1 VLAAEAAPSGFAERA
16 AEHAADVSECAFATH
31 MAEDLVQHSS
41 ATRSRRRAIRGKG
54 TRIVTDLPIFAVLP
68 DLTAALRTGSNA
80 VLVAPPGA
88 GKTTAVAP
96 ALLAEDWCSGEV
108 LLLSP
113 RRLAARAAAER
124 MAALAG
130 ESVGGTYGYATRM
143 DSKRSAATRVTVVT
157 EGIFVARIQADPELA
172 GVSAVLFD
180 EVHERSLDGDFGLA
194 LALDAQGALR
204 PDLRLVAMSA
214 TLDGARFSALMGS
227 VPVIESAGRSHPLE
241 LRYLGRSGDGRIED
255 AMASAVR
262 QALREAEGG
271 VLAFL
276 PGVGE
281 IERTAERL
289 EGLPETIRMHHLH
302 GSMEPAAQRAAIRPE
317 PAGARK
323 LVLATGIAETS
334 LTLDGI
340 RIVVDSGLARRARY
354 DRAAGM
360 TRLVTERASQAAV
373 TQRAGRAARQGP
385 GVAYRLWEE
394 AATGG
399 LPRFDPPEILEA
411 DLSGLVLASALWGVG
426 DPRDLAWLDP
436 PPAAA
441 VAEARERLVGIEAID
456 ADGRPTAHGRR
467 IAGMPMPPRL
477 AHMLLRAG
485 AMGQGALAA
494 EVAVLLSER
503 GLGGNDPDL
512 DVRLKRWRSD
522 RGTKAAAARRL
533 AERWTGLAGKPVGE
547 PLRIDGADVEVA
559 IALAFPDRIARA
571 RDASGEQWASVGGR
585 GFRLDPTLP
594 LARHPWLAVAET
606 QGAASGARILAAA
619 PIALATI
626 ERLFADR
633 IETRRTVTF
642 DPATGGVVTLRER
655 RLGALR
661 LSSGPDAGADP
672 EAIAA
677 ALLEGVRAHG
687 LALLPWS
694 AGAGALRAR
703 AAYAGVPL
711 EEMLVERLDEW
722 LPALLAGRRRLD
734 AIPAGAL
741 IDAMRTL
748 IGWDA
753 MRQIDRLAPADFTS
767 PAGSTHGIDYAAE
780 GGPKVE
786 LRVQALFGLA
796 EHPCIGSARVPLV
809 LSLTS
814 PAGRPIQTTRDL
826 PGFWAGSWNAVAKEM
841 RGRYPKHPW
850 PDDPAAAAA
859 TLRTK
864 KADARGGGTR

>member
-1 VLAAEAAPSGFAERA
+1 M
-16 AEHAADVSECAFATH
+16 TN
-31 MAEDLVQHSS
+31 
-41 ATRSRRRAIRGKG
+41 
-54 TRIVTDLPIFAVLP
+54 LPIFAVLP
-68 DLTAALRTGSNA
+68 DLLAALRVGSNV

-96 ALLAEDWCSGEV
+96 TLLEEPWCTGEV

-130 ESVGGTYGYATRM
+130 EGVGGTYGYATRM
-143 DSKRSAATRVTVVT
+143 DSRRSAATRVTVVT

-172 GVSAVLFD
+172 GISAVLFD

-194 LALDAQGALR
+194 LALDAQAALR

-214 TLDGARFSALMGS
+214 TLDGARFAALMGQA
-227 VPVIESAGRSHPLE
+227 PVIESEGRSHPLD
-241 LRYLGRSGDGRIED
+241 LRYLGRAGDARIED
-255 AMASAVR
+255 AMARAIR
-262 QALREAEGG
+262 RALAEEEGG

-289 EGLPETIRMHHLH
+289 ADLPASIAIHHLH
-302 GSMEPAAQRAAIRPE
+302 GSLEPVSQRAAIRPE
-317 PAGARK
+317 PDGRRK

-373 TQRAGRAARQGP
+373 IQRAGRAARLGP

-411 DLSGLVLASALWGVG
+411 DLSGLVLAAALWGVG

-441 VAEARERLVGIEAID
+441 VAEARERLALVEAID
-456 ADGRPTAHGRR
+456 GDGRPTAHGRR
-467 IAGMPMPPRL
+467 IATMPMPPRL

-485 AMGQGALAA
+485 DMGQGRIAA

-503 GLGGNDPDL
+503 GLGGTDPDL
-512 DVRLKRWRSD
+512 DTRLRRWRSE
-522 RGTKAAAARRL
+522 RGTKAVAARRL
-533 AERWTGLAGKPVGE
+533 AERWATLAGGGTGE
-547 PLRIDGADVEVA
+547 GEEGVEVP

-571 RDASGEQWASVGGR
+571 RDASGEFWASAGGR
-585 GFRLDPTLP
+585 GFRLDPGSA
-594 LARHPWLAVAET
+594 LARNGWLAVAET

-633 IETRRTVTF
+633 IETRRTVEF
-642 DPATGGVVTLRER
+642 DAATGGVTTLRER

-661 LSSGPDAGADP
+661 LSSGPDAQADP
-672 EAIAA
+672 AAVAA
-677 ALLEGVRAHG
+677 ALLEGVRTQG
-687 LALLPWS
+687 LHLLPWS
-694 AGAGALRAR
+694 AGAAALRAR
-703 AAYAGVPL
+703 ATYAGVPIEAL
-711 EEMLVERLDEW
+711 MRDRLDEW
-722 LPALLAGRRRLD
+722 LPPLLEGRRRLD

-741 IDAMRTL
+741 ADTL
-748 IGWDA
+748 RGLVGWDG
-753 MRQIDRLAPADFTS
+753 MRQVDRLAPADFTS
-767 PAGSTHGIDYAAE
+767 PAGSTHAIDYAAD
-780 GGPKVE
+780 GGPRVE

-796 EHPCIGSARVPLV
+796 DHPVVGSARVPLV

-826 PGFWAGSWNAVAKEM
+826 PGFWAGSWHAVAKEM
-841 RGRYPKHPW
+841 RGRYPRHPW
-850 PDDPAAAAA
+850 PDDPAAASA

-864 KADARGGGTR
+864 KADARSVGTR

>member
-1 VLAAEAAPSGFAERA
+1 
-16 AEHAADVSECAFATH
+16 
-31 MAEDLVQHSS
+31 M
-41 ATRSRRRAIRGKG
+41 
-54 TRIVTDLPIFAVLP
+54 TDLPILAVLP
-68 DLTAALRTGSNA
+68 DLLAALRVGSNA

-96 ALLAEDWCSGEV
+96 ALLAESWCDGEV
-108 LLLSP
+108 LVLSP

-124 MAALAG
+124 MATLAG
-130 ESVGGTYGYATRM
+130 EPIGNTFGYATRM
-143 DSKRSAATRVTVVT
+143 DSRRSAATRVTVVT
-157 EGIFVARIQADPELA
+157 EGIFVARIQSDPELT

-194 LALDAQGALR
+194 MALDAQGALR

-214 TLDGARFSALMGS
+214 TLDGVRFAALMGDA
-227 VPVIESAGRSHPLE
+227 PVVESEGRSYPLA
-241 LRYLGRSGDGRIED
+241 LRHLGRASEVRIED
-255 AMASAVR
+255 AMTAAIR

-276 PGVGE
+276 PGVAE

-289 EGLPETIRMHHLH
+289 GNLPEDIVIHALH
-302 GSMEPAAQRAAIRPE
+302 GSLDSAAQRAAIRPE
-317 PAGARK
+317 PDGRRK
-323 LVLATGIAETS
+323 LVLATSIAETS

-340 RIVVDSGLARRARY
+340 RIVVDSGLARRPRY

-373 TQRAGRAARQGP
+373 TQRAGRAARLGP

-441 VAEARERLVGIEAID
+441 VAAARERLATLQAID
-456 ADGRPTAHGRR
+456 GDGRPTAHGRR
-467 IAGMPMPPRL
+467 IAGIPMSPRL

-485 AMGQGALAA
+485 DIGQGRIAA
-494 EVAVLLSER
+494 AVAVLLSER
-503 GLGGNDPDL
+503 GLGGDDPDL
-512 DVRLKRWRSD
+512 DTRLRRWRTE
-522 RGTKAAAARRL
+522 RGTKAVAARRL
-533 AERWTGLAGKPVGE
+533 AERWAGFAGSAGGVGGG
-547 PLRIDGADVEVA
+547 DGEFGEGVEVP
-559 IALAFPDRIARA
+559 IALAFPDRIARR
-571 RDASGEQWASVGGR
+571 RDASGEYWASVGGR
-585 GFRLDPTLP
+585 GFRLDPTTA
-594 LARHPWLAVAET
+594 LARAEWLAVAET
-606 QGAASGARILAAA
+606 QGAASAARILAAA
-619 PIALATI
+619 PITLATI
-626 ERLFADR
+626 ERLFGQQ
-633 IETRRTVTF
+633 IETRRTVEL
-642 DPATGGVVTLRER
+642 DPVGGGVTTLRER

-661 LSSGPDAGADP
+661 LSSGPDPQADP
-672 EAIAA
+672 AAVVA

-694 AGAGALRAR
+694 AGAQALRAR
-703 AAYAGVPL
+703 AAYAGVAIEAL
-711 EEMLVERLDEW
+711 MAERLEEW
-722 LPALLAGRRRLD
+722 LPPLLEGRRRLD

-741 IDAMRTL
+741 TDAIRGL
-748 IGWDA
+748 VGWDA
-753 MRQIDRLAPADFTS
+753 MRQVDRLAPADFTS
-767 PAGSTHGIDYAAE
+767 PAGSTHAIDYAAE
-780 GGPKVE
+780 GGPRVE
-786 LRVQALFGLA
+786 LRVQALFGLG
-796 EHPCIGSARVPLV
+796 EHPSIGSDRVPLV

-826 PGFWAGSWNAVAKEM
+826 PGFWAGSWTAVAKEM

-850 PDDPAAAAA
+850 PDDPAAASA

-864 KADARGGGTR
+864 KADARASTTR